1 MRVLVCESKSFA
13 YMCVLVKEGEAGMK
27 GCNGVGEHRKGESS
41 NISKK
46 TKTRTKTAAVVYAK

>member
-1 MRVLVCESKSFA
+1 
-13 YMCVLVKEGEAGMK
+13 MCVLVKEGEAGMK